1 VIVIEALQKG
11 KHQRLGFSSGK
22 KPLDRFL
29 LEHAHQ
35 AVVKGLFKTYVA
47 VDEVD
52 ETIILGYYTV
62 TISRLEAGEIPSN
75 VAQQFRL
82 PETHG
87 VPIFLVARLA
97 VSQTVHGRGLGST
110 LLMDALARCARAS
123 GEIGGVA
130 VVVDAMDDEVV
141 GFYANYGFQR
151 LEPGSLKMF
160 IPMATVRGLVLVEP
174 LAEQREAG

>member
-1 VIVIEALQKG
+1 MTVIEALQKD
-11 KHQRLGFSSGK
+11 KHQRLGFRSGK

-35 AVVKGLFKTYVA
+35 AVVKGLSKTYIA

-52 ETIILGYYTV
+52 ETTILGYYTV
-62 TISRLEAGEIPSN
+62 TISRLEAGELPSS

-82 PETHG
+82 PAKHALP
-87 VPIFLVARLA
+87 VFLVARLA
-97 VSQTVHGRGLGST
+97 VSQTVHGRGLGSA
-110 LLMDALARCARAS
+110 LVMDALARCARAS

-160 IPMATVRGLVLVEP
+160 IPMVTVREVVEP
-174 LAEQREAG
+174 LAERRDVV